1 MVTRAL
7 CAVVAWSTIVS
18 QPAFA
23 AVPIGDWKIEPS
35 DARCVAV
42 RQYGTADQPTTLA
55 LKAPPTGH
63 ALQLAI
69 IRPAYRKTSDQ
80 VGAKVD
86 LDGKIFDTYALGYP
100 LGYPAKSSK
109 QSVSLMHLPSD
120 AADAV
125 RTARNLRLDIKGS
138 FIDGFPLGDIGKA
151 WTAMDACRERLR
163 QTWNLEES
171 GPAKVGTPPRPLVP
185 IQGMITGM
193 DFPRQA
199 LAKVW
204 SGTTSFVLLIDES
217 GKVRDCTLTETSGIA
232 VIDSRTCAVITYK
245 ARFDPAI
252 GVDGKP
258 VKSAFAQRI
267 TWRVSD

>member
-1 MVTRAL
+1 M
-7 CAVVAWSTIVS
+7 
-18 QPAFA
+18 
-23 AVPIGDWKIEPS
+23 
-35 DARCVAV
+35 
-42 RQYGTADQPTTLA
+42 RQYGAADRPTTLA

-86 LDGKIFDTYALGYP
+86 LDGKIFATYALGYP

-109 QSVSLMHLPSD
+109 QSVSLIHLPSD
-120 AADAV
+120 ASETI

-138 FIDGFPLGDIGKA
+138 FIDGFPLGEIGKA
-151 WTAMDACRERLR
+151 WTAMDACLARLR

-171 GPAKVGTPPRPLVP
+171 GPAKIGTGPRPLVP

-193 DFPRQA
+193 DFPRQV
-199 LAKVW
+199 LGKVW
-204 SGTTSFVLLIDES
+204 SGATSFVLLIDET
-217 GKVRDCTLTETSGIA
+217 GKVRDCTLTESSGIA

-252 GVDGKP
+252 GLDGKP
-258 VKSAFAQRI
+258 VKSAFPQRI
-267 TWRVSD
+267 TWRVTD